1 MFAISSLFLPS
12 VLLHSQQPQLVLEFW
27 DSAQPLGVS
36 FFFFSSFFLIWRVVQ
51 KCEVFVGFTSSLAL
65 SICEKRI

>member
-36 FFFFSSFFLIWRVVQ
+36 SFFFLFFLNLEGCAEMRGICWFYLQLSSFDL
-51 KCEVFVGFTSSLAL
+51 
-65 SICEKRI
+65 